1 MSIRV
6 FALALV
12 ASACAVTA
20 AAQSYPAKPVRIVA
34 PFPAGG
40 GTDIFARTIG
50 QKLGTAWSQ
59 QVVVDNR
66 PGAAGMIGGGL
77 VAHAAPDG
85 YTLLLTTL
93 DTLAIIPH
101 INKQPLYDSLRDFS
115 PILMVASAP
124 NMLVV
129 HPSVP
134 ARSVNE
140 LIMLAKSNPGQLN
153 YASNGYGTLSHLT
166 GELFKLQAGAIVVHV
181 PYNGGP
187 PALLG
192 VVTGQASMLFTSI
205 PTALPQVKAGR
216 LRAIAVGNP
225 TRVDTVS
232 ELPTVADTLPGF
244 ESVQRWAILGP
255 AGMAPELVTKV
266 NRDVTAVLNDDDVKA
281 SFAAQGANRLGGTP
295 AAFAAFIKTDYDKW
309 GKVVGAAGIRP
320 E

>member
-6 FALALV
+6 FALAVV
-12 ASACAVTA
+12 ASACAASA

-50 QKLGTAWSQ
+50 QKLGAAWSQ

-66 PGAAGMIGGGL
+66 AGAAGMIGGGL

-101 INKQPLYDSLRDFS
+101 INKKPLYDSLRDFS

-124 NMLVV
+124 NVLVV

-134 ARSVNE
+134 VRSVKE
-140 LIMLAKSNPGQLN
+140 LIALAKSRPGQLN

-166 GELFKLQAGAIVVHV
+166 GELFKLRAEANIVHV

-205 PTALPQVKAGR
+205 PTALPLMMAGR

-225 TRVDTVS
+225 TRVDAIR
-232 ELPTVADTLPGF
+232 ELPTIADTLPGF

-255 AGMAPELVTKV
+255 VGMAPELVARI
-266 NRDVTAVLNDDDVKA
+266 NRDVTAVLSDDEVKA
-281 SFAAQGANRLGGTP
+281 SFAAQGANRLSGTP
-295 AAFAAFIKTDYDKW
+295 TEFAAFIKADYDKW
-309 GKVVGAAGIRP
+309 GKVVSAAGIHP